1 MLPII
6 KWDSLLLIK
15 IIIFQAANIGPIL
28 FSILRKFKDNLASLR
43 YTSYLILFIGF
54 LAAILLSLFWEKEI
68 KVGKKMTSLP
78 LLFLAFVFALTDCTS
93 SVVFLP
99 FMAKFPQSYMV
110 PFYIGEGISGV
121 VPSMLAL
128 AQGTGGKSCQNITI
142 NESESGPRFTVNVY
156 FGLTSILMAISAG
169 AFYLLNNKQ
178 VNLRERLEFKELD
191 DANILPEEGC
201 ILNQNESELPL
212 NEEVKKR
219 SEIRVYDVFFGAQR
233 EQHAQLR
240 WSLLQLYTIIVI
252 VSAFGNG
259 VIPSVSSYACMPYG
273 PSSYHIATEL
283 SLIANPICCF
293 LAFFLACKSPLVLDV
308 LCAIAVAIAAVIIYT
323 ATLSPEPWLVGTSA
337 GSVLMIML
345 FILWSGCI
353 SYIKVNVA
361 SILQQ
366 YGEDALLICGVVTQL
381 GACCGAVI
389 IFLVTTKTNTFI
401 SC

>member
-1 MLPII
+1 M
-6 KWDSLLLIK
+6 

-28 FSILRKFKDNLASLR
+28 FSILRKFKDTWASLR

-54 LAAILLSLFWEKEI
+54 LAAILLSLFWENEVKL
-68 KVGKKMTSLP
+68 GKKMSSLP
-78 LLFLAFVFALTDCTS
+78 LLLLVFVCALSNCTS

-99 FMAKFPQSYMV
+99 FMAKFPQGYMV
-110 PFYIGEGISGV
+110 PFYIGQGLSGV

-128 AQGTGGKSCQNITI
+128 AQGTGGGNCQNNTVDQ
-142 NESESGPRFTVNVY
+142 SESGPRFTVNVY
-156 FGLTSILMAISAG
+156 FGLTSIFMAISAA

-178 VNLRERLEFKELD
+178 VNLRERHDFKELVD
-191 DANILPEEGC
+191 TNILPEEG
-201 ILNQNESELPL
+201 NVPEEDAPELPL
-212 NEEVKKR
+212 KEEVKKR

-252 VSAFGNG
+252 ISALENG

-273 PSSYHIATEL
+273 PTSYHLATEL
-283 SLIANPICCF
+283 SLIADPICCF
-293 LAFFLACKSPLVLDV
+293 LAFFLACKSPLVLDL
-308 LCAIAVAIAAVIIYT
+308 LCSIAVAIAAVIIYT
-323 ATLSPEPWLVGTSA
+323 ATLSPEPWLVGSSA
-337 GSVLMIML
+337 GSVFIIML
-345 FILWSGCI
+345 FILWSGSS
-353 SYIKVNVA
+353 SYIKLNVA

-366 YGEDALLICGVVTQL
+366 YGEDALLICGVITQL